1 MTELKKTYVKAIRI
15 DTKGNTMTKGDLE
28 QPDVCAFSLQDW
40 KQMSETKGLNWKYI
54 EHIPCPSEGD
64 LLKEYVTG
72 GAEITAVKEFI
83 KNGGV
88 LDLPKEPERIKS
100 DAELVKELM
109 ARITELEKGKVSLE
123 QKPDDYLNGLT
134 DDQLKELAKDNN
146 IAGFGNMKRETLI
159 SKLTK

>member
-15 DTKGNTMTKGDLE
+15 DAKGNTMTKGDSG

-40 KQMSETKGLNWKYI
+40 KPMSELKSINWRYI

-64 LLKEYVTG
+64 TLKEYVTG

-88 LDLPKEPERIKS
+88 IELPKEPEKVKS
-100 DAELVKELM
+100 EAETIKELM
-109 ARITELEKGKVSLE
+109 ARISELEKSKGSPE
-123 QKPDDYLNGLT
+123 QKTLEYLNGLT
-134 DDQLKELAKDNN
+134 DDQLKELAKDKGV
-146 IAGFGNMKRETLI
+146 AGFGNMKRETLI
-159 SKLTK
+159 SKLTQ

>member
-15 DTKGNTMTKGDLE
+15 DTKGNTMTKGDLG

-64 LLKEYVTG
+64 ILNEYITG

-88 LDLPKEPERIKS
+88 IDLPKEPEKVKS
-100 DAELVKELM
+100 EAETIKELM
-109 ARITELEKGKVSLE
+109 ARITELEKSKG
-123 QKPDDYLNGLT
+123 KPDYDTLEYFGGLS
-134 DDQLKELAKDNN
+134 DDQLKELAKDKGV
-146 IAGFGNMKRETLI
+146 AGFGNMKRETLI
-159 SKLTK
+159 SKLTQ